1 MIHMIRELQ
10 NNHWKMPLLNL
21 ALAWACGVF
30 TIGSFCT
37 CGYMLYSRLTGAI
50 LAIVLGAAFLLVFPA
65 VIVCII
71 HQVRERDWAG
81 LAIALILFAL
91 AALADLMW
99 AMGVGM
105 LAYKS
110 MGFGDEYFA
119 DGLQMP
125 TDVQVDEPEEVAEN
139 WSETGVKSSMST
151 NHVDSFVLYGKS
163 GRGCEALINPGEP
176 GQVVLRA
183 YEVTTGKCAFS
194 QEIELKSE
202 SKNAWSVVRTER
214 FLYYHPHLHVFL
226 RGRENVF
233 YAARFE
239 VWFKPS
245 SGLPERK
252 LIERIYRVC
261 GHAHCG

>member
-1 MIHMIRELQ
+1 MIRELFT
-10 NNHWKMPLLNL
+10 NHWKAPLLNL
-21 ALAWACGVF
+21 VLAWVCGLLA
-30 TIGSFCT
+30 ISSFCT
-37 CGYMLYSRLTGAI
+37 CGYLLYSRLTGAI
-50 LAIVLGAAFLLVFPA
+50 LAIVLGAAFLLVFPST
-65 VIVCII
+65 IVSII

-105 LAYKS
+105 IAYKA

-119 DGLQMP
+119 DGLKMP
-125 TDVQVDEPEEVAEN
+125 TDIQVDEPEEIAEN
-139 WSETGVKSSMST
+139 WLETGVKSSTST
-151 NHVDSFVLYGKS
+151 NRTDSFALYGKS
-163 GRGCEALINPGEP
+163 DMGCEAWINPGEP

-194 QEIELKSE
+194 REIELKSE
-202 SKNAWSVVRTER
+202 SENAWSVVRTEK
-214 FLYYHPHLHVFL
+214 FLYYHPHLRVFL

-233 YAARFE
+233 YAVRFE

-245 SGLPERK
+245 SGQPGRK
-252 LIERIYRVC
+252 LIERVYRVC

>member
-1 MIHMIRELQ
+1 MIRELFT
-10 NNHWKMPLLNL
+10 NHWKAPLLNL
-21 ALAWACGVF
+21 VLAWVCGLLA
-30 TIGSFCT
+30 ISSFCT
-37 CGYMLYSRLTGAI
+37 CGYMRYSRLTGAV

-65 VIVCII
+65 TIVSII

-105 LAYKS
+105 IAYKA

-119 DGLQMP
+119 DGLKMP
-125 TDVQVDEPEEVAEN
+125 TYVQVDEPAEIAEN
-139 WSETGVKSSMST
+139 WLETGVKSSTST
-151 NHVDSFVLYGKS
+151 NRMDSFALYGRS
-163 GRGCEALINPGEP
+163 DIWCEAWVNPGEP

-183 YEVTTGKCAFS
+183 YEVTTGKCAFGR
-194 QEIELKSE
+194 EVELKSE
-202 SKNAWSVVRTER
+202 SENAWSVVRTEK
-214 FLYYHPHLHVFL
+214 FLYYHPHLRVFL

-233 YAARFE
+233 YAVRFE
-239 VWFKPS
+239 VWFKPR
-245 SGLPERK
+245 SGQPERK
-252 LIERIYRVC
+252 LIERVYRVC